1 MPLNIKQ
8 KELITYVDSKVKSIE
23 KNGGDEVAL
32 LIGLT
37 DQMPELHTII
47 NYPDKEELQ
56 IYIDK
61 YDGFY
66 RYIKLLE
73 SLALGI
79 QDGSIKIP

>member
-1 MPLNIKQ
+1 VPLSIKQ
-8 KELITYVDSKVKSIE
+8 KELIAYVDSKVKSIK

-37 DQMPELHTII
+37 DQMPELRAII
-47 NYPDKEELQ
+47 NYPDKDELQ

-66 RYIKLLE
+66 SYIKLLE

-79 QDGSIKIP
+79 KDGSIKVP